1 MKDIQ
6 SKESMLKNLKNSISE
21 DKKIR
26 RKIYSNEKDLNNITI
41 MPNNE
46 IKPLNKRNPSSN
58 QEIIQNNLNISL
70 LTYDKKP
77 IIENMYNNTTTNKKL
92 ITNNDIPCSQSFYT
106 TYLNKNK
113 PILDN
118 SNFLRNSYT
127 LNNLHKDKANDSSV
141 IFHTQQDQSINSS
154 NIINNINSNGRSSN
168 GNIKES
174 STTKV
179 PIDSEYLMKITNL
192 EKKMDEMLSNPNLI
206 KGDNLVSVNAKK
218 FSVYKKIFDDYNS
231 ILQCENDISL
241 SKKIASGYNSIV
253 KTIFHQ
259 YSNVIE
265 KLSTYGNI
273 SKKLADT
280 NKLIEDKNNEILLL
294 RSKLK
299 ESEKTKLKSN
309 TLFVE
314 NNIQL
319 KIKSIPKE
327 VKYVDLI
334 KNKNNNNDN
343 NKNNKSDVQIAL
355 IENSEHNKLIS
366 GNILHNYRT

>member
-1 MKDIQ
+1 M
-6 SKESMLKNLKNSISE
+6 
-21 DKKIR
+21 
-26 RKIYSNEKDLNNITI
+26 
-41 MPNNE
+41 
-46 IKPLNKRNPSSN
+46 
-58 QEIIQNNLNISL
+58 
-70 LTYDKKP
+70 
-77 IIENMYNNTTTNKKL
+77 
-92 ITNNDIPCSQSFYT
+92 
-106 TYLNKNK
+106 
-113 PILDN
+113 
-118 SNFLRNSYT
+118 
-127 LNNLHKDKANDSSV
+127 
-141 IFHTQQDQSINSS
+141 
-154 NIINNINSNGRSSN
+154 
-168 GNIKES
+168 
-174 STTKV
+174 
-179 PIDSEYLMKITNL
+179 
-192 EKKMDEMLSNPNLI
+192 I

-218 FSVYKKIFDDYNS
+218 FSVSKKIFDDYNS

-327 VKYVDLI
+327 FKYVDLI